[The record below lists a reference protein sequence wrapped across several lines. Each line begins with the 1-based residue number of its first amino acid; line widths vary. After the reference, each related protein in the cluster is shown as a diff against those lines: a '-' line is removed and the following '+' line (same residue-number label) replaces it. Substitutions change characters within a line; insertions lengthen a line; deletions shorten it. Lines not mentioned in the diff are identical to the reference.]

1 MKTHSQPSRK
11 GFTLVELLVAM
22 AITSIIVVV
31 LISVTSMALDTWN
44 RSRSELRAARQ
55 GKALIDTMA
64 RDFESMVVRSGNN
77 FEWLYANV
85 AIPANGPNGN
95 LSPNASEL
103 IFFNGATDRYNGG
116 VGTSTD
122 LGGDV
127 SCVGYKLAYQDPIS
141 AAGTAD
147 TMTFALYR
155 KLVDPNVTFTSLLG
169 QANLQTAYAGIAA
182 GVNATESLQNFVCEN
197 IYQFTLTF
205 HVDTGAAN
213 TVPVVMN
220 SSNPMRIAGNQL
232 TMNGA
237 INTAAKVKSV
247 SISITVLS
255 DFGLQQ
261 MKKRPFASSAE
272 KAAFIAKNSYEYSKL
287 VSVPSM

>member
-85 AIPANGPNGN
+85 AIPATGPNGN

-116 VGTSTD
+116 VGTPTD

-127 SCVGYKLAYQDPIS
+127 SCVG
-141 AAGTAD
+141 
-147 TMTFALYR
+147 
-155 KLVDPNVTFTSLLG
+155 
-169 QANLQTAYAGIAA
+169 
-182 GVNATESLQNFVCEN
+182 
-197 IYQFTLTF
+197 
-205 HVDTGAAN
+205 
-213 TVPVVMN
+213 
-220 SSNPMRIAGNQL
+220 
-232 TMNGA
+232 
-237 INTAAKVKSV
+237 
-247 SISITVLS
+247 
-255 DFGLQQ
+255 
-261 MKKRPFASSAE
+261 
-272 KAAFIAKNSYEYSKL
+272 
-287 VSVPSM
+287 

>member
-44 RSRSELRAARQ
+44 RSRSELRATRQ

-85 AIPANGPNGN
+85 AIPTNGPNGN

-287 VSVPSM
+287 VSVPSL